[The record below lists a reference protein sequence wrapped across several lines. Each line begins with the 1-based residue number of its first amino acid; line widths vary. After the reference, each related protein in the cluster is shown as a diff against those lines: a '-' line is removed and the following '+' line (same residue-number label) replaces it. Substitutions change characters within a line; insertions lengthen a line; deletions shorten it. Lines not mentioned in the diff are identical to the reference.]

1 MPIGWNRWLLFTTN
15 TDLAPMSDFHNEDGP
30 PMQRVGP
37 RRVRT
42 EPREGQLEEPDAR
55 HEESQTGE
63 NDERL
68 KAEKPPHY

>member
-1 MPIGWNRWLLFTTN
+1 MPTN
-15 TDLAPMSDFHNEDGP
+15 PDRSAQPDVKK
-30 PMQRVGP
+30 VGP

-42 EPREGQLEEPDAR
+42 EPREGQLDEPDTR
-55 HEESQTGE
+55 REESHSGE

>member
-1 MPIGWNRWLLFTTN
+1 MPIGWNSCLLFTPN
-15 TDLAPMSDFHNEDGP
+15 HDLAPMSDFDNGDGP

-42 EPREGQLEEPDAR
+42 EPRDGQLEEPDAR
-55 HEESQTGE
+55 EEESHTGE

-68 KAEKPPHY
+68 KADKPPHY